1 MLTAVIILFVSFFV
15 MLFAGVPIS
24 AGIGIAS
31 VIAACASGVTTLEG
45 FAFTAAQKC
54 FSGLDSFSLLALP
67 FFSLGGNI
75 MNKGGIARRLVRLA
89 RLLVGGIPGYLAATN
104 VLANMFFGAVSGS
117 SVAATSAMG
126 SILSPLEKDEGY
138 DENPDYSAAVNICS
152 APTGILIPPS
162 GPLILYSITAGG
174 VSVAALFMGGYFVG
188 ALLGICVAVMAI
200 FLAVR
205 LGYKKSEVKDD
216 ASALK
221 IWIDAIPSLL
231 AVIIVMGGILW
242 GIFTATEAGVVMC
255 LYCGVLAAFYREMD
269 LKTLYNLLADTMKS
283 SATILFLIAASSIM
297 AYVMARTGIPN
308 AISKMIMGV
317 SNNKYVILLIMN
329 VFLLVMGMFLDLTP
343 AVLIFVPIF
352 LPIARRIGMSD
363 VQFGLM
369 LILNL
374 GIGSVTPP
382 VGSCLFVGCGVAN
395 VKIEGVTRY
404 IVPIFLTMVISLLLV
419 TYIPQISLSLPYW
432 TGLIKSMGWL
442 R

>member
-1 MLTAVIILFVSFFV
+1 MVITATIVLFISFFV

-31 VIAACASGVTTLEG
+31 VIAACVSGVTNLEG

-138 DENPDYSAAVNICS
+138 NPDYSAAVNICS

-188 ALLGICVAVMAI
+188 AILGIAVAIMAI
-200 FLAVR
+200 LLAMR
-205 LGYKKSEVKDD
+205 LGYKKSEVQEKD
-216 ASALK
+216 SALK
-221 IWIDAIPSLL
+221 IWLEAIPSLL
-231 AVIIVMGGILW
+231 AVIIVMGGILT

-255 LYCGVLAAFYREMD
+255 LYCGVLAAIYREMD

-317 SNNKYVILLIMN
+317 SNNRYVILLIMN

-352 LPIARRIGMSD
+352 LPIAKRIGMSD
-363 VQFGLM
+363 VHFGLM
-369 LILNL
+369 LIMNL

-404 IVPIFLTMVISLLLV
+404 IVPIFITMFISLLLV
-419 TYIPQISLSLPYW
+419 TYIPQIALSLPYW
-432 TGLIKSMGWL
+432 TGLIKGMGWL

>member
-1 MLTAVIILFVSFFV
+1 MVVTATIVLFVSFFV
-15 MLFAGVPIS
+15 MLLAGVPIS
-24 AGIGIAS
+24 AAIGIAS
-31 VIAACASGVTTLEG
+31 VVAICASGRSDLNG

-75 MNKGGIARRLVRLA
+75 MNKGGIAKRLVRLA

-138 DENPDYSAAVNICS
+138 DPNYAAAVNICS

-188 ALLGICVAVMAI
+188 AILGICVAIVAI
-200 FLAVR
+200 VLAVR
-205 LGYKKSEVKDD
+205 LGYKKSDVKDPD
-216 ASALK
+216 PAWK
-221 IWIDAIPSLL
+221 IWVDAIPSLL
-231 AVIIVMGGILW
+231 AVIIVMGGILA

-255 LYCGVLAAFYREMD
+255 LYCGVLAIIYREMNF
-269 LKTLYNLLADTMKS
+269 KTFYNLLADTMKS

-297 AYVMARTGIPN
+297 AYVMARTKIPD
-308 AISKMIMGV
+308 AISSMIMGV
-317 SNNKYVILLIMN
+317 SDNRYVILLIMN

-352 LPIARRIGMSD
+352 LPIARKIGMSD
-363 VQFGLM
+363 VHFGLM
-369 LILNL
+369 LITNL

-395 VKIEGVTRY
+395 VKIEGVTKY
-404 IVPIFLTMVISLLLV
+404 IVPIFAAMVVALFLV

-432 TGLIKSMGWL
+432 TNLISGMGWTG
-442 R
+442 

>member
-1 MLTAVIILFVSFFV
+1 

-31 VIAACASGVTTLEG
+31 VIAACVSGVTDLGG

-75 MNKGGIARRLVRLA
+75 MNKGGIAKRLVRFA
-89 RLLVGGIPGYLAATN
+89 RLLVGWIPGYLAATN

-138 DENPDYSAAVNICS
+138 EPNYSAAVNICS

-188 ALLGICVAVMAI
+188 ALLGICVAVVAI
-200 FLAVR
+200 ALAKK
-205 LGYKKSEVKDD
+205 LGYKKSEVKDPD
-216 ASALK
+216 PWWK
-221 IWIDAIPSLL
+221 ICLDAIPSLL
-231 AVIIVMGGILW
+231 AVIIVMGGILKGW
-242 GIFTATEAGVVMC
+242 FTATEAGVVMV
-255 LYCGVLAAFYREMD
+255 LYCGLLAAIYREMNF
-269 LKTLYNLLADTMKS
+269 KTLYDLLADTMKS

-308 AISKMIMGV
+308 AISDAIMSIS
-317 SNNKYVILLIMN
+317 SNRYVILLIMN

-343 AVLIFVPIF
+343 AVLIFTPIF
-352 LPIARRIGMSD
+352 LPICRSIGVND
-363 VQFGLM
+363 VMFGLM
-369 LILNL
+369 LIMNL

-395 VKIEGVTRY
+395 VKIEGVTKY
-404 IVPIFLTMVISLLLV
+404 IVPIFISMVVALFLV
-419 TYIPQISLSLPYW
+419 TFIPQISLSLPYW
-432 TGLIKSMGWL
+432 SGLVEGMGWVN
-442 R
+442 

>member
-1 MLTAVIILFVSFFV
+1 MVITATIVLFISFFV

-31 VIAACASGVTTLEG
+31 VIAACVSGVTNLEG

-138 DENPDYSAAVNICS
+138 NPDYSAAVNICS

-188 ALLGICVAVMAI
+188 AILGIAVAIMAI
-200 FLAVR
+200 LLAMR
-205 LGYKKSEVKDD
+205 LGYKKSEVQEKD
-216 ASALK
+216 SALK
-221 IWIDAIPSLL
+221 IWLEAIPSLL
-231 AVIIVMGGILW
+231 AVIIVMGGILT

-255 LYCGVLAAFYREMD
+255 LYCGVLAAIYREMD

-308 AISKMIMGV
+308 AISRMIMGV
-317 SNNKYVILLIMN
+317 SNDRYVILLIMN

-363 VQFGLM
+363 VHFGLM
-369 LILNL
+369 LIMNL

-395 VKIEGVTRY
+395 VKIEGVTKY
-404 IVPIFLTMVISLLLV
+404 IIPIFITMFISLLLV

>member
-1 MLTAVIILFVSFFV
+1 MVITATVVLFISFFV

-31 VIAACASGVTTLEG
+31 VIAACVSGVTTLEG

-89 RLLVGGIPGYLAATN
+89 RLLVGSIPGYLAATN

-138 DENPDYSAAVNICS
+138 DPDYSAAVNICS

-188 ALLGICVAVMAI
+188 AILGIAVAIMAI

-205 LGYKKSEVKDD
+205 LGYKKSEVQEDS
-216 ASALK
+216 SALR
-221 IWIDAIPSLL
+221 IWLEAIPSLL
-231 AVIIVMGGILW
+231 AVIIVMGGILA

-255 LYCGVLAAFYREMD
+255 LYCGLLAIIYREMD
-269 LKTLYNLLADTMKS
+269 FKTFYNLLADTMKS

-308 AISKMIMGV
+308 AISKMIMSV
-317 SNNKYVILLIMN
+317 SNDRYVILLIMN

-363 VQFGLM
+363 VHFGLM

-395 VKIEGVTRY
+395 VKIEGVTKY
-404 IVPIFLTMVISLLLV
+404 IVPIFITMVISLFLV

-432 TGLIKSMGWL
+432 TGLIKGMGWL
-442 R
+442 K